1 MEKWTKKQ
9 ELKIEND
16 KLKIIEERNLIVNY
30 VKF

>member
-1 MEKWTKKQ
+1 MKHELKKQ

-16 KLKIIEERNLIVNY
+16 KLKIIKERNLIVNY